1 MSLAVDRSTVSVHT
15 GFPNA
20 AEDSSLQALN
30 LNTLLVQNPISTFFF
45 TIEGGQWEN
54 LGIFNS
60 DIAIVDRAL
69 QPKPSDY
76 VIYIHEGD
84 FAINQLKLA
93 EQEAEVWGVVTSIIH
108 TFRSNRV
115 RPN

>member
-1 MSLAVDRSTVSVHT
+1 MLIPADRSTVSVHT

-45 TIEGGQWEN
+45 TIEGNQWEK

-76 VIYIHEGD
+76 VVYTHEDD
-84 FAINQLKLA
+84 FAINQLHLT
-93 EQEAEVWGVVTSIIH
+93 EEDAEVWGVVTSIIH
-108 TFRSNRV
+108 PLRSGHVRSN
-115 RPN
+115 